1 MLDLVMLATAE
12 GGEES
17 SKALF
22 YILGGILAGVA
33 VLVSVVGMSRP
44 DWPSSDSAA
53 RGLTGIVVA
62 LVLGTCAAVI
72 ITA

>member
-33 VLVSVVGMSRP
+33 VLVSAVGMSRP
-44 DWPSSDSAA
+44 DWPSSDNAA
-53 RGLTGIVVA
+53 RGITGLFVL
-62 LVLGTCAAVI
+62 LVLGTSAAVI

>member
-1 MLDLVMLATAE
+1 MLALLTLATAE

-22 YILGGILAGVA
+22 YILGGVLAGLA

-44 DWPSSDSAA
+44 DFPSSDGLS
-53 RGLTGIVVA
+53 RGITGLVIA
-62 LVLGTCAAVI
+62 LVIATGAAVI